1 MVVLCMF
8 EKKPKILI
16 VDDEE
21 RNLRLL
27 EISLSAMGYE
37 IFLAMDGEEA
47 VKRVKAVKPDL
58 ILLDVMMPR
67 INGFDVCRMLKEAED
82 TRNIPVVLVTALEG
96 RDGKLKGLECG
107 ADDFL
112 TKPVDM
118 VELKARVNSLLR
130 VKRYHDQLEES
141 YRSILNITGFCEKA
155 LKNYAPLHFNSG
167 MEDAIVLS
175 MLRRSED
182 DYDRPSQIMLC
193 DMEGDTAR
201 CVLYGRVGG
210 EKGILVKDSFN
221 LPLDMVAPFAAR
233 EFYNVDDGPGPC
245 GSEGFVHEDLGEILG
260 AVQNF
265 VSYCNSSFFLIAFNF
280 LKKVDRFDVQVFKS
294 LAVHKSFLRTI
305 ARQARDLE
313 DSFLYTIGAL
323 ARAAE
328 ANDEDTGNHI
338 TRVNQYARALAVTL
352 SLPDYLTEIIGYSAQ
367 MHDVGKIHIH
377 PDILRK
383 PGPLT
388 PEEWTVMKQHTIY
401 GRNILG
407 DSPRLA
413 VAAQIAIAHHEN
425 WDGSGYPY
433 GLKEEEIPLPARI
446 VQVADVY
453 DALRSRRTYKN
464 AYSHEQAMK
473 TMNEGD
479 ERTRPQHF
487 DPIVLQAFND
497 VEHIFEKIYS
507 EYTD

>member
-1 MVVLCMF
+1 MF

-37 IFLAMDGEEA
+37 IFFARDGEGA
-47 VKRVKAVKPDL
+47 IKRVKAVKPDL

-67 INGFDVCRMLKEAED
+67 LNGFEVCRMLKEAED

-96 RDGKLKGLECG
+96 REEKLKGLESG

-118 VELKARVNSLLR
+118 VELKARVISLLR
-130 VKRYHDQLEES
+130 VKKYHDQLEES
-141 YRSILNITGFCEKA
+141 YRSILSITGFSENA
-155 LKNYAPLHFNSG
+155 LKHYDPLHFNTG
-167 MEDAIVLS
+167 VEDDIVLN
-175 MLRRSED
+175 MLRRSAD
-182 DYDRPSQIMLC
+182 DYDRPSKIMFC
-193 DMEGDTAR
+193 GMEGDAAR
-201 CVLYGRVGG
+201 CVLYGQDGS
-210 EKGILVKDSFN
+210 EKGVLEKDSFS
-221 LPLDMVAPFAAR
+221 LPLASVAPFAAR
-233 EFYNVDDGPGPC
+233 EFYNVDDLSGC
-245 GSEGFVHEDLGEILG
+245 HNSRVFINEDTEKILG
-260 AVQNF
+260 GVQNF
-265 VSYCNSSFFLIAFNF
+265 VSYCNSSFSLIAFNF
-280 LKKVDRFDVQVFKS
+280 LKKVDRFDAQVFKS
-294 LAVHKSFLRTI
+294 LAVHKSFLQTI
-305 ARQARDLE
+305 AMQARDLE

-328 ANDEDTGNHI
+328 ANDEGTGNHI
-338 TRVNQYARALAVTL
+338 IRVNQYSRVLAVTL
-352 SLPDYLTEIIGYSAQ
+352 SLPDHLTEVISYSAQ

-388 PEEWTVMKQHTIY
+388 PEEWTVMQKHTIY

-413 VAAQIAIAHHEN
+413 VAAQIAITHHEN

-433 GLKEEEIPLPARI
+433 GLKKEEIPLPARI
-446 VQVADVY
+446 VQVADIY

-464 AYSHEQAMK
+464 AYSHEQAIK

-479 ERTRPQHF
+479 ERTRPEHF
-487 DPIVLQAFND
+487 DPLVLLAFNK